1 MRASRRNGMGAE
13 TYASPTDR
21 PARPVPDL
29 GELTPLVD
37 FARRAPSAHNS
48 QPRRFRVAK
57 GGVDLLWDPARE
69 LPHGDPLGWYLLIGL
84 GAAAESSA
92 LGAASNGNRARVS
105 FALDRAAA
113 RAARVEVVVGTPS
126 ADDRWLAAAVPKR
139 QTTRL
144 PLRGEQIADGTL
156 GDMALEAQRRGCHLI
171 VRTDLASRRKFA
183 ELVTE
188 GTARNFA
195 RKAVYE
201 EFFSLLR
208 LRPSH
213 PEHDRD
219 GLTADALALGR
230 VQRTLGPLFLR
241 PPSMRVL
248 VRTSLHHIVARTQYR
263 LVCHCAAVG
272 LLAASSESS
281 VDLFSGGRGLLRV
294 WLAATAAE
302 RVHPM
307 TAPMDDPETRVAL
320 AHLFGVPEDASV
332 VACLRLGF
340 GPPGPRSPRL
350 PLEELFLDGRIR
362 TARGE

>member
-1 MRASRRNGMGAE
+1 MGAE

-37 FARRAPSAHNS
+37 FARHAPSAHNS
-48 QPRRFRVAK
+48 QPWRFRVTK

-69 LPHGDPLGWYLLIGL
+69 LPHGDPLGRYLLIGL
-84 GAAAESSA
+84 GAAAESSV

-113 RAARVEVVVGTPS
+113 REARVEVVVGTPS
-126 ADDRWLAAAVPKR
+126 ADDRLAAAVPQR

-144 PLRGEQIADGTL
+144 PLRWEQIPDGTL

-171 VRTDLASRRKFA
+171 VRTDLATRRKFA

-208 LRPSH
+208 LGPSH

-248 VRTSLHHIVARTQYR
+248 VRT
-263 LVCHCAAVG
+263 G
-272 LLAASSESS
+272 LTASWPGPSIASSCT
-281 VDLFSGGRGLLRV
+281 VRRWV
-294 WLAATAAE
+294 
-302 RVHPM
+302 
-307 TAPMDDPETRVAL
+307 
-320 AHLFGVPEDASV
+320 
-332 VACLRLGF
+332 C
-340 GPPGPRSPRL
+340 
-350 PLEELFLDGRIR
+350 
-362 TARGE
+362 